1 MIKFFKN
8 IYLNTRLYV
17 ALGLLATIFA
27 LGYRFPFLFEVGI
40 GASVLLGLF
49 FALDVI
55 WIHLPSVRIQA
66 RRVLPIQFSLGD
78 QNPVRVE
85 VQSQS
90 PYPLRVDFIDELPI
104 YFQKRDFIFSFSIA
118 KKSTQDF
125 NYTLFPT
132 ERGLYEFGDMNF
144 FLTSPIG
151 LVQRRYVEKAATSL
165 PAVPSVIQMKKYE
178 LLAFSSNAQLSG
190 LRKIRRLGHSYEF
203 EQIKNYVIGDD
214 YRSINWKATSRRGHL
229 MVNQYEDEKS
239 QAIYAILDKSRAM
252 RMPFEG
258 LSLLDYAINTIL
270 TLSNIALKKSDRA
283 GLITFSEQIDTV
295 LPAEQKA
302 GQLGKISNALY
313 AQQTNFMESDYE
325 KLYHT
330 LQYTTKGRALM
341 LLFTNFESLS
351 ALERV
356 LPILRKISR
365 KHLLVVVFFENTE
378 LLDYAQQES
387 KHLLA
392 VYQQTIAH
400 KFVLDK
406 RIIAE
411 ELRRHG
417 IQCILT
423 KPQDL
428 SVNTINK
435 YLELKARGMI

>member
-8 IYLNTRLYV
+8 LYLNTRLYV
-17 ALGLLATIFA
+17 ALGVLAAIFA
-27 LGYRFPFLFEVGI
+27 FGYSFPFLFEVGI
-40 GASVLLGLF
+40 GGSFLLGLIF
-49 FALDVI
+49 LLDVI
-55 WIHLPSVRIQA
+55 WIHLPSVKIQA
-66 RRVLPIQFSLGD
+66 RRIMPIQFSLGD
-78 QNPVRVE
+78 QNPIRIE
-85 VQSQS
+85 VQSES
-90 PYPLRVDFIDELPI
+90 PYPLQVDFIDELPTA
-104 YFQKRDFIFSFSIA
+104 FQKRDFIFSFSIA

-125 NYTLFPT
+125 NYTLFPA

-178 LLAFSSNAQLSG
+178 LLAFSNTAQLSG

-239 QAIYAILDKSRAM
+239 QAIYTILDKSRVM

-378 LLDYAQQES
+378 LLDYAQEES
-387 KHLLA
+387 KHLLG